1 MRRLILIILLFTG
14 VVVHGQDL
22 TFKQVDTTT
31 YNQYLRGDWRELTE
45 SGREALDAGIDYY
58 YLQMR
63 IAYAWLSMGRYRQAI
78 KYYRN
83 ALNHNSSDHLANEY
97 LYYSYKYAGR
107 YNDALFQQT
116 ALTAAQKTAMEIS
129 DSAVVTTFGI
139 NYSGLSSDA
148 SGMLEYIGGEI
159 DPVIDGT
166 RKATHN
172 LHNARMILSH
182 RIGRAI
188 IVNHKGSWLRKNELS
203 YVVSNGVGYLS
214 PEQPVDQLEYNLSM
228 EITPVKGLTITPG
241 AHYLNTTIPLYA
253 VSSYGHGAGLERI
266 PVSYLELTNWVAS
279 ILVESRTRFFD
290 LGLSFVN
297 HNFNN
302 IHTIQTGLHAM
313 VYPMANLN
321 LYFGFDGYGQLHM
334 FNSESSPG
342 LIIQPVAGVKLHDN
356 LWIEITGKTP
366 EHYHFYDVRNYVG
379 YNNLEKL
386 SSSLGISAIIPLY
399 GPNMQLFLGYTRQSQ
414 SSWFFPENDM
424 LNPLNRQNF
433 HSHLITGGF
442 KWKK

>member
-1 MRRLILIILLFTG
+1 MRRLILILLLFSG
-14 VVVHGQDL
+14 VVAHGQEL

-31 YNQYLRGDWRELTE
+31 NNQYLRGDWRELTV

-63 IAYAWLSMGRYRQAI
+63 IAYAWFSMGRYRQAI
-78 KYYRN
+78 KHYRN

-107 YNDALFQQT
+107 YNDALLQQT

-148 SGMLEYIGGEI
+148 SGILEYIGGEI
-159 DPVIDGT
+159 DPMINGT

-182 RIGRAI
+182 RIGKAI
-188 IVNHKGSWLRKNELS
+188 LVNHKGSWLRKNELS
-203 YVVSNGVGYLS
+203 YVVSSGVGYLS
-214 PEQPVDQLEYNLSM
+214 PEQPVDQLEYNLSL
-228 EITPVKGLTITPG
+228 EITPVEGLTFTPG

-302 IHTIQTGLHAM
+302 IHTMQAGLHAM

-321 LYFGFDGYGQLHM
+321 LYFGFDGYTQLHS
-334 FNSESSPG
+334 FNSETETEF
-342 LIIQPVAGVKLHDN
+342 IIKPVAGIKLHDN
-356 LWIEITGKTP
+356 LWVEVAGKAP
-366 EHYHFYDVRNYVG
+366 EHFHFYDVRNNVG

-386 SSSLGISAIIPLY
+386 SKALEATAIIPLY
-399 GPNMQLFLGYTRQSQ
+399 RPGIQIFLKYSYQSLN
-414 SSWFFPENDM
+414 SCFFPENDM
-424 LNPLNRQNF
+424 LQPVNKENYI
-433 HSHLITGGF
+433 SHLITGGF
-442 KWKK
+442 KWTR